1 MVWRSVGL
9 LSAWRGSCWYN
20 VAMHATGHRL
30 DWLLSCALF
39 AAILL
44 ALVIAALLLDPLGAS
59 IP

>member
-1 MVWRSVGL
+1 L